1 MNVGAPA
8 LALSQVDASPEA
20 ATALRFRVEDWA
32 ACRMLGAAEAEWL
45 GPSAGSAVPALPT
58 ALRRRVSA
66 IGQKAFQAAWRLP
79 VSDDARFIFCSRHGE
94 YARTASL
101 LEALAAAEPTSPADF
116 SLSVHHALAGLLSI
130 ARANGA
136 GHSTVAAGPDSFGF
150 GLFEAAACLA
160 AGSERQ
166 VLLVYF
172 DEPLP
177 ADYAALCDEKDGFA
191 AAFLLG
197 PGRRDD
203 RDIVLSCSPPETRL
217 PQRSATNQARDFAEF
232 LRSGECERQSRG
244 GRVQWRWSHG
254 RS

>member
-1 MNVGAPA
+1 MNAGGPA
-8 LALSQVDASPEA
+8 LALSRVDASPET
-20 ATALRFRVEDWA
+20 ATALRFRVEDWS
-32 ACRMLGAAEAEWL
+32 ACRMLGAAEGEWL
-45 GPSAGSAVPALPT
+45 GPSAGAALPALPA

-66 IGQKAFQAAWRLP
+66 IGQKAFQAASRLP
-79 VSDDARFIFCSRHGE
+79 VSNDARFIFCSRHGE

-101 LEALAAAEPTSPADF
+101 LEALAASEPTSPADF

-130 ARANGA
+130 VRGNGT
-136 GHSTVAAGPDSFGF
+136 GHSTVAAGADSFGF

-191 AAFLLG
+191 AAFLLC
-197 PGRRDD
+197 PGRHEEG
-203 RDIVLSCSPPETRL
+203 DIVLSCAPPEARL
-217 PQRSATNQARDFAEF
+217 RQRSATGQARDFVEF
-232 LRSGECERQSRG
+232 LLSGECERPSHG
-244 GRVQWRWSHG
+244 GCVQWRWSHD